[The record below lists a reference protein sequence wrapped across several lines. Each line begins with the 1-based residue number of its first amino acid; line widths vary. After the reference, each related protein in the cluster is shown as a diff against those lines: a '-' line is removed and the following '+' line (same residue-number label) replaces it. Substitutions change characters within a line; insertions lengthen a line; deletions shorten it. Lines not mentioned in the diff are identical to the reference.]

1 MFVYSFLEKNL
12 ACAILFDTVRLLFF
26 EVPRLSFFDIPKKQ
40 NCCIIAFQLFV
51 TISLSPHSFTNFSDD
66 WCGSHSVLLTFRSFF
81 WPVRLFHHVRLL
93 IFGESLAL
101 IISYCSFIRYS
112 RVPKGN
118 YGIFS
123 FEFWIDGK
131 LSKLGNRFSNEVI

>member
-40 NCCIIAFQLFV
+40 NCCPIAFQLFV
-51 TISLSPHSFTNFSDD
+51 IISCSPYSFTNSSDD
-66 WCGSHSVLLTFRSFF
+66 WWGSHSVLLTFWSFF
-81 WPVRLFHHVRLL
+81 LTCAIISSCAFI

-101 IISYCSFIRYS
+101 CNYFILFVYS
-112 RVPKGN
+112 VLK
-118 YGIFS
+118 
-123 FEFWIDGK
+123 
-131 LSKLGNRFSNEVI
+131 SNHDTIKQKK

>member
-40 NCCIIAFQLFV
+40 NCCLIAFQLFV
-51 TISLSPHSFTNFSDD
+51 IISCSPHSFTNFSDD
-66 WCGSHSVLLTFRSFF
+66 WWGSHSVLLTFWSLF

-101 IISYCSFIRYS
+101 CDYFILFAYS
-112 RVPKGN
+112 LPKSTQRKLWN
-118 YGIFS
+118 FQ
-123 FEFWIDGK
+123 FWVLD
-131 LSKLGNRFSNEVI
+131 